1 MKRMNIIGLALIGLI
16 LIGFSWYNTKQF
28 EKQRQ
33 YQLQQDSIA
42 AVRAFEY
49 AEELAAQE
57 HLQDSLNQVNGEK
70 LLPQAAEN
78 NYQNTFRNPYLESA
92 YQATPQVF
100 RLENELLSVAID
112 TRGAQFE
119 SVIVKDYYTYDSL
132 ALELV
137 KPQQSDFN
145 IRFYSDQMLTSSDFT
160 FTPVAAN
167 DSTLLLRLY
176 FDEQA
181 YVEYAYA
188 LASGSYKVDF
198 DINLVGM
205 DRFIPRNAAYF
216 DLNWDLTVP
225 RLERGYENEKN
236 YSTVA
241 FKYPNESGVEN
252 LGQRKPSAE
261 KSIKTK
267 LEWVGFQQQFFSAIL
282 VAEDGFSGGDLA
294 FRFLPEED
302 PSRNLME
309 CRAKMQ
315 LETDLSGNMTLPF
328 EFYFGPNLYKE
339 LKSYDR
345 SFEKIIPMGRN
356 IVSWINRFAI
366 IPMFDFFS
374 RFIGSF
380 GLIILLMTIVLKL
393 VISPLTLKSFM
404 STAKMN
410 VIKPEIDKINAKY
423 PKQEDAMKKQQELMD
438 LYQRSGVSM
447 MGGCLPMLLQ
457 FPILVA
463 MFRFFP
469 VSFELRQQPF
479 LWADDLSA
487 YDSILDLPF
496 KIPLYGDHISLFAL
510 LMALTMFFYSKM
522 NSKQMAS
529 NPQMAGMNFMTV
541 YFMPLFMLVF
551 CNNLSSALSY
561 YYMLSNLITML
572 QTWVIRRFFVDEQKI
587 LAQIKNKAA
596 APKKKSKFQQRLE
609 EMQKQ
614 QQQMLKEQ
622 QKNQRR

>member
-1 MKRMNIIGLALIGLI
+1 MRKTNIIGLALIGLI

-28 EKQRQ
+28 EQQRQ

-49 AEELAAQE
+49 DEELAAQQRMQE
-57 HLQDSLNQVNGEK
+57 SLRGSVA
-70 LLPQAAEN
+70 PAAPVVAET
-78 NYQNTFRNPYLESA
+78 YQTTFRNPYLETA
-92 YQATPQVF
+92 YQAASEIY
-100 RLENELLSVAID
+100 RLENDRLSVAID
-112 TRGAQFE
+112 SRGAQFE
-119 SVIVKDYYTYDSL
+119 SVIIKDYYTYDSL

-137 KPQQSDFN
+137 KPEQSNFN
-145 IRFYSDQMLTSSDFT
+145 LRFYTDQMLTTSDFT

-188 LASGSYKVDF
+188 LNTGSYMVDF
-198 DINLVGM
+198 NVNLVGM
-205 DRFIPRNAAYF
+205 DRYIPRNAAYF

-225 RLERGYENEKN
+225 RLERGYDNEKN

-252 LGQRKPSAE
+252 LGQRKASAE
-261 KSIKTK
+261 KNIKTK

-282 VAEDGFSGGDLA
+282 VADKGFSGGDLA
-294 FRFLPEED
+294 FRFLPVDD
-302 PSRNLME
+302 PARNLME
-309 CRAKMQ
+309 CHAKMQ
-315 LETDLSGNMTLPF
+315 IETDLAGQMTLPF
-328 EFYFGPNLYKE
+328 SFYLGPNLYGE
-339 LKSYDR
+339 LKSYDH

-356 IVSWINRFAI
+356 IVAWINRFAI

-374 RFIGSF
+374 RFIGNF

-410 VIKPEIDKINAKY
+410 VIKPEVDKINAKY

-438 LYQRSGVSM
+438 LYRRSGVSM

-457 FPILVA
+457 FPILIA

-479 LWADDLSA
+479 LWAQDLST

-496 KIPLYGDHISLFAL
+496 NIPMYGNHVSLFAL
-510 LMALTMFFYSKM
+510 LMAITMFFYSKM

-529 NPQMAGMNFMTV
+529 NSQMAGFNFMTV

-572 QTWVIRRFFVDEQKI
+572 QTWVIRRFFIDEQKI
-587 LAQIKNKAA
+587 LAQVHSK
-596 APKKKSKFQQRLE
+596 APKKKSRFQERLE
-609 EMQKQ
+609 EMQRQ

>member
-1 MKRMNIIGLALIGLI
+1 MNIIGLALIGLI

-28 EKQRQ
+28 EVQRQ

-49 AEELAAQE
+49 AQEQAELQA
-57 HLQDSLNQVNGEK
+57 NQPQTTENKENTQIQGGDVNYISTYK
-70 LLPQAAEN
+70 
-78 NYQNTFRNPYLESA
+78 NPYLETA
-92 YQATPQVF
+92 YKQEAQIL
-100 RLENELLSVAID
+100 RLENDKLSIAID

-119 SVIVKDYYTYDSL
+119 SVVVKDYYTYDSL

-137 KPQQSDFN
+137 KPNQSDFQV
-145 IRFYSDQMLTSSDFT
+145 RFYSDQMLTSSDFT
-160 FTPVAAN
+160 FTPVAVN
-167 DSTLLLRLY
+167 DSTALLRLY

-181 YVEYAYA
+181 YVEYAYS
-188 LASGSYKVDF
+188 LPHGSYMVDF
-198 DINLVGM
+198 DVRMVGM
-205 DRFIPRNAAYF
+205 DRFIPRNATF
-216 DLNWDLTVP
+216 LDMNWDVTIP

-236 YSTVA
+236 YSTLA
-241 FKYPNESGVEN
+241 FKYPNEKGVEN

-261 KSIKTK
+261 KKITTRM
-267 LEWVGFQQQFFSAIL
+267 EWVGFQQQFFSAIL
-282 VAEDGFSGGDLA
+282 VAEKGFEGGDLA
-294 FRFLPEED
+294 FRFLDEND
-302 PSRNLME
+302 PHRNLMA
-309 CRAKMQ
+309 CQAHMQ
-315 LETDLSGNMTLPF
+315 VETEHKAQVELPF
-328 EFYFGPNLYKE
+328 QFYFGPNLYKE
-339 LKSYDR
+339 LKSHDR
-345 SFEKIIPMGRN
+345 GFEKIIPMGRN
-356 IVSWINRFAI
+356 IVAFINRFAI

-393 VISPLTLKSFM
+393 VISPLTLKSYM

-410 VIKPEIDKINAKY
+410 VIKPEIDRINAKY

-457 FPILVA
+457 FPILIA

-469 VSFELRQQPF
+469 VSFELRQQSF
-479 LWADDLSA
+479 LWASDLST

-496 KIPLYGDHISLFAL
+496 KIPMYGDHVSLFAL
-510 LMALTMFFYSKM
+510 LMAVTMFFYSKM

-541 YFMPLFMLVF
+541 YFMPIFMLIF
-551 CNNLSSALSY
+551 CNTLSSALSY
-561 YYMLSNLITML
+561 YYMLSNLLTML

-587 LAQIKNKAA
+587 LAQINTRAA